1 MADTTQN
8 SLFELSIDHE
18 SVGYLTETAR
28 WSKFLA
34 IVGFV
39 TCGLIAIFSFFAGS
53 FLANSPVLAAYPA
66 AEVQTMSTIG
76 GAFLTVLYLIIA
88 VVYFFPCLYLYR
100 YSVRMKE
107 ALNTNDQVKLNQSLK
122 NQKMLFRYVGIVT
135 IIAVSLEAMA
145 LIIFGVAAML
155 VTPR

>member
-28 WSKFLA
+28 WGKFLA

-53 FLANSPVLAAYPA
+53 ILANSPALAAYPS
-66 AEVQTMSTIG
+66 AEVHTVSTIG
-76 GAFLTVLYLIIA
+76 GAFLTVIYLILA

-100 YSVRMKE
+100 YSIRMKE
-107 ALNTNDQVKLNQSLK
+107 ALNTNDQVKLNESLK

-135 IIAVSLEAMA
+135 IIALCFEVIA
-145 LIIFGVAAML
+145 LIIFGAAAML

>member
-1 MADTTQN
+1 
-8 SLFELSIDHE
+8 
-18 SVGYLTETAR
+18 
-28 WSKFLA
+28 
-34 IVGFV
+34 
-39 TCGLIAIFSFFAGS
+39 
-53 FLANSPVLAAYPA
+53 
-66 AEVQTMSTIG
+66 
-76 GAFLTVLYLIIA
+76 
-88 VVYFFPCLYLYR
+88 
-100 YSVRMKE
+100 MKE